1 MATNTNTITT
11 ITTTTWVVS
20 YNIYSRSFKSEAAA
34 RRFAR
39 SIKGGGCNPTIRR
52 A

>member
-1 MATNTNTITT
+1 MATT
-11 ITTTTWVVS
+11 TTTTWVVS

-39 SIKGGGCNPTIRR
+39 AIKGGGCKPTIRR